1 VVALS
6 LTSLVACGTT
16 VAPTGSNVKMLQGPP
31 IEEVRTP
38 FDNALSCLR
47 GKINPNVTFSVGAI
61 IDQSGKEQITEGG
74 SGKFVTQGAGD
85 IVQSALFR
93 AGVTVLNRRDPRIIE
108 QELRWG
114 ITRREALIPS
124 RYFVTGSINS
134 LDFIPGGG
142 ADVQIAGIGAKARQ
156 TRILVGL
163 DLSVTDAKTGRVVAN
178 IPLNKQIV
186 ANEKGISSA
195 RFFGETLVNL
205 DIGGKQREAIN
216 FALRQ
221 MLNLATFELL
231 VQMMPREK
239 SADCR
244 SNFQALTDPV
254 PPITP
259 LPVVPAPAKPGMC
272 SPSAYQ
278 VRFGFDEDKLDE
290 ETKLLLDKAIVE
302 YKQCGLIKFTVAGHA
317 DRAGTDDYNQ
327 RLSERR
333 VENVKQYLQARGVDV
348 QRVQFEALGEKK
360 PVVATPDGVPE
371 AANRRVE
378 MVPTYAP
385 TTAARVSDAPAI
397 VAEDPAE
404 VAATEEEVT
413 EQAATEDVVAEEAV
427 TEEAATEEATE
438 EAATEEASAEPAATA
453 EAATEDATEEAATEE
468 ASAEPA
474 AAEEAVAEEVATEE
488 VAEDADAA
496 AETEDQDSEAL
507 KNKSAIITDGN
518 SSL

>member
-1 VVALS
+1 
-6 LTSLVACGTT
+6 
-16 VAPTGSNVKMLQGPP
+16 
-31 IEEVRTP
+31 
-38 FDNALSCLR
+38 
-47 GKINPNVTFSVGAI
+47 
-61 IDQSGKEQITEGG
+61 
-74 SGKFVTQGAGD
+74 
-85 IVQSALFR
+85 
-93 AGVTVLNRRDPRIIE
+93 
-108 QELRWG
+108 
-114 ITRREALIPS
+114 
-124 RYFVTGSINS
+124 
-134 LDFIPGGG
+134 
-142 ADVQIAGIGAKARQ
+142 
-156 TRILVGL
+156 
-163 DLSVTDAKTGRVVAN
+163 
-178 IPLNKQIV
+178 
-186 ANEKGISSA
+186 
-195 RFFGETLVNL
+195 
-205 DIGGKQREAIN
+205 
-216 FALRQ
+216 
-221 MLNLATFELL
+221 
-231 VQMMPREK
+231 MMPREK

-244 SNFQALTDPV
+244 TNFQALTDPV

-259 LPVVPAPAKPGMC
+259 LPVIPAPAKPGMC

-290 ETKLLLDKAIVE
+290 ATKQLLDKAIVE

-397 VAEDPAE
+397 VAEEPAE
-404 VAATEEEVT
+404 VAATEEEVA
-413 EQAATEDVVAEEAV
+413 EEAATEDVVAEEAA

-438 EAATEEASAEPAATA
+438 EVTTEEASAEPA
-453 EAATEDATEEAATEE
+453 ATEEAATEE

-488 VAEDADAA
+488 VTEDSDAA

-507 KNKSAIITDGN
+507 KNKSAIITDGH